1 MNINPV
7 NLLAALIVSALL
19 SFGIYSIDNAEPLKM
34 LFTFGSLL
42 FFASTLCLA
51 IGCTFTSTRAG
62 VNIKIVAMIFF
73 ILALLF
79 NLLWAIFGFSQTSY
93 IIVGG
98 ILFLIYIVVA
108 NGVYKAQI

>member
-1 MNINPV
+1 MNVNPV

-19 SFGIYSIDNAEPLKM
+19 SFGIYSIDNAAPLKM
-34 LFTFGSLL
+34 LFTSGSLL
-42 FFASTLCLA
+42 FFTSTLSIA
-51 IGCTFTSTRAG
+51 IGCNFTSTRAG
-62 VNIKIVAMIFF
+62 VNIKIVAMLFF
-73 ILALLF
+73 IVAFIF
-79 NLLWAIFGFSQTSY
+79 NLFWVIFGFSQTSY